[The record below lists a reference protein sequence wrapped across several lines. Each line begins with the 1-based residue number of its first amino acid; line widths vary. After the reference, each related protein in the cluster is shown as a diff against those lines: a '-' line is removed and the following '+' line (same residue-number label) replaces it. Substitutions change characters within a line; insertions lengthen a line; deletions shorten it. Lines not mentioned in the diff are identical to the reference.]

1 MAEDDLKRDLGV
13 VVAVAYADPFKKAL
27 NMWKKKDRS
36 LFSQIV
42 EHTDKI
48 IQNPFLGKPL
58 RYSYKNNRRIHIG
71 SFVLVYEFHDKTLR
85 FIDFD
90 HHDKIY
96 KKYK

>member
-1 MAEDDLKRDLGV
+1 MAEDDFIREPKVD
-13 VVAVAYADPFKKAL
+13 AVAYADQFRKAL
-27 NMWKKKDRS
+27 NSWKKKDKSFFLR
-36 LFSQIV
+36 LIDQ
-42 EHTDKI
+42 TDKI

-58 RYSYKNNRRIHIG
+58 RYSYKNNRRVHIG
-71 SFVLVYEFHDKTLR
+71 SFVLVYEFYNNVLR